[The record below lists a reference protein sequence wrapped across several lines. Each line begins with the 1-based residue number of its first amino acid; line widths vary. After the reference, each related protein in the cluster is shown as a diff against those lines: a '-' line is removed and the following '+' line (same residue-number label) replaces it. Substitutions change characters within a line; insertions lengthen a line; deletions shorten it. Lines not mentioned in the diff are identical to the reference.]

1 MAAPAGIGRESVVGL
16 TVPAFSVSRRR
27 GGSTASGPSA
37 VASLPVKSA
46 FRLLTA
52 AALSLA
58 VVFGASAASVHAQ
71 ADDSQ
76 GGSQEQSQDEQR
88 ADYPLYDGRSADG
101 QIDLVVTSLAS
112 IAAVMTVMLGFF
124 LWHTSP
130 RRRLQVARR
139 RADSR
144 VDELRGLVGS
154 RVDELRSLAESGDG
168 GDDR

>member
-1 MAAPAGIGRESVVGL
+1 M
-16 TVPAFSVSRRR
+16 
-27 GGSTASGPSA
+27 
-37 VASLPVKSA
+37 
-46 FRLLTA
+46 A

-58 VVFGASAASVHAQ
+58 VVFGASAAPVHAQ